1 MTEPRTVT
9 RAFRHAATVADR
21 PGVAVAYQALE
32 DALRREIAERI
43 LRQRQPCHDHPA
55 AGRAS
60 CTACGES
67 HAYSQAARM
76 ALGIPEE
83 LPAGASS

>member
-1 MTEPRTVT
+1 MTH
-9 RAFRHAATVADR
+9 AFRHAATIPNR

-43 LRQRQPCHDHPA
+43 LRQRRPCADHPA
-55 AGRAS
+55 AGGRPS
-60 CTACGES
+60 CSACGEH
-67 HAYSQAARM
+67 HAYDQAARL
-76 ALGIPEE
+76 ALGIHRE

>member
-1 MTEPRTVT
+1 MTDAPTVT
-9 RAFRHAATVADR
+9 RALRHAATVTER

-43 LRQRQPCHDHPA
+43 LRQRQPCPDHPE
-55 AGRAS
+55 AGRPS
-60 CTACGES
+60 CSACGEN
-67 HAYSQAARM
+67 HAYSRAARM
-76 ALGIPEE
+76 ALGIHRE